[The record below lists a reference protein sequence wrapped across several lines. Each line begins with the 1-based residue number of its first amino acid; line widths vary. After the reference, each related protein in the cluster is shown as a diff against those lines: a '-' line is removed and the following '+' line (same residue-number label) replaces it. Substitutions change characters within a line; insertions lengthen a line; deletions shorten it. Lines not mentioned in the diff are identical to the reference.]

1 MSNIT
6 KKQARAIATTIADDL
21 FEEEISQVQVE
32 MSEAL
37 TAVAAKYIP
46 VDVFHFM
53 KTHPE
58 YIQTTKLMT
67 VNGKINGESVYICGY
82 IKIPIPYYPLSIE
95 VNEEALLPLKEIS
108 DRIKDLQEKRS
119 VIRLEVLHRIYRCGS
134 VARLE
139 KEYPEAYKILV
150 EIEAGPVFK
159 HC

>member
-1 MSNIT
+1 MSKIT
-6 KKQARAIATTIADDL
+6 KKQARAIAATIADAS
-21 FEEEISQVQVE
+21 FEEQIGRVQAE

-46 VDVFHFM
+46 VDVFLFI
-53 KTHPE
+53 KTRPE

-67 VNGKINGESVYICGY
+67 VNGKIDGEPVYICGY

-95 VNEEALLPLKEIS
+95 VDEEALLPIKEIS

-119 VIRLEVLHRIYRCGS
+119 AMKLDVLCRIYRCGT

>member
-21 FEEEISQVQVE
+21 FEEQISQVQVE

-37 TAVAAKYIP
+37 TVVAAKYIP

-53 KTHPE
+53 KTRPE

-67 VNGKINGESVYICGY
+67 VNGKINGKPAYFCGY
-82 IKIPIPYYPLSIE
+82 IKMPIPYYPLSIE
-95 VNEEALLPLKEIS
+95 VDEKALLPIKEIS
-108 DRIKDLQEKRS
+108 DRLKDLQEKKS
-119 VIRLEVLHRIYRCGS
+119 VIRLDALSRIYKCGTVGS
-134 VARLE
+134 LE
-139 KEYPEAYKILV
+139 KDYPEAYKILV
-150 EIEAGPVFK
+150 NIEAAEVFK